1 MNFYSPFTDSK
12 YDFLALAKVS
22 KRHLVQLKDCDE
34 GYKLEIKENF
44 NSSVKKKIPK
54 IITSFAN
61 SDGGWL
67 IIGVDD
73 TTKELKPIPK
83 VRADY
88 SQTISQLIK
97 RKVSPLPKYDV
108 KFVKTSKQE
117 GILIVYVYE
126 GNFPPYVADG
136 TIYIRN
142 ASSTEPINA
151 ERSSIEYLYN
161 KSRIFENE
169 LKDFC
174 KRNIYFPSGKITN
187 DIEINDSPILNIY
200 LKNISDKKDYSNNS
214 KLLDNIQDLV
224 LDDKNYSNYQYG
236 NNSLIFMMAKS
247 DPSNFRAVSPVWE
260 ISYNLSYKF
269 HIPLTFSENNRSKAI
284 EKLKSLNITK
294 DLNLLTIFDGAIAA
308 ETININIQKLMVI
321 LKNTGYDLSDYALC
335 LEIENAANS
344 VVYIESENYFKFI
357 IKYGLFSHLTLNN
370 KSNIIFLKNSDL
382 LKSYNLDL
390 YIILNFL
397 GNSFGYSKSE
407 FAGFLHEYINK
418 KYGIDKES

>member
-12 YDFLALAKVS
+12 FNFLPLAKVN
-22 KRHLVQLKDCDE
+22 KRHLVQLNDCDE
-34 GYKLEIKENF
+34 GYKLEFKENLDK
-44 NSSVKKKIPK
+44 SVKKKIPK

-67 IIGVDD
+67 IIGIDD
-73 TTKELKPIPK
+73 INKELKPIPK

-108 KFVKTSKQE
+108 KFIKTTKQE
-117 GILIVYVYE
+117 GILIIYVYE

-142 ASSTEPINA
+142 ASSTEPITA

-174 KRNIYFPSGKITN
+174 KRNIYFPSGKVTN
-187 DIEINDSPILNIY
+187 EIEINDSPILNIY
-200 LKNISDKKDYSNNS
+200 LKNISDKKDYSYDL
-214 KLLDNIQDLV
+214 KLLDDIKELV
-224 LDDKNYSNYQYG
+224 LDDKNFANYQHG
-236 NNSLIFMMAKS
+236 NNSLIFMMSKN
-247 DPSNFRAVSPVWE
+247 DPSDFRAVSPVWE
-260 ISYNLSYKF
+260 ISSNLSYKF
-269 HIPLTFSENNRSKAI
+269 HLPLTFGENKRVKAI
-284 EKLKSLNITK
+284 EKLRLLNITK
-294 DLNLLTIFDGAIAA
+294 DLNLLTIFDGAITA
-308 ETININIQKLMVI
+308 ETININMQNLMVI
-321 LKNTGYDLSDYALC
+321 LKKIGYDLSDYALC
-335 LEIENAANS
+335 LEIENGANS

-357 IKYGLFSHLTLNN
+357 KKYGLFSHITLNI
-370 KSNIIFLKNSDL
+370 KSNIIFLKNSKLVNYNDL
-382 LKSYNLDL
+382 NL

-397 GNSFGYSKSE
+397 GNSFGYSRGE

-418 KYGIDKES
+418 KYGIKEES